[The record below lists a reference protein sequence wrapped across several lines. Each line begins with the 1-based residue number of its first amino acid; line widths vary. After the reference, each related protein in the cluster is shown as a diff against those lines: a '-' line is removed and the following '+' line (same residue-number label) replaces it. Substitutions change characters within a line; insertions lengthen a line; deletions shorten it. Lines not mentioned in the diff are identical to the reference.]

1 VNPLYFGTRERRL
14 FAVYEPAAVK
24 GRRTRAAVL
33 CYPWGAEYVYAHH
46 TMRQLAVKLSTCG
59 FHTLRF
65 DYFGT
70 GDSGGEDYEANP
82 AAAAVDIE
90 SAIEGLQD
98 IVGVAR
104 VALIGLRLGATLAAR
119 TAMRRKENIEALVL
133 WDPIVLPE
141 DVAAGMMRS
150 LPARTL
156 MLLTD
161 TQAVENALTGVTAE
175 SMSAPIPWV
184 EEATIT
190 GAVPVRVIQRIA
202 DWLA

>member
-1 VNPLYFGTRERRL
+1 VNPLYLGTRERRL
-14 FAVYEPAAVK
+14 FAAYEPAAVK
-24 GRRTRAAVL
+24 ERRTRAAVL
-33 CYPWGAEYVYAHH
+33 CYPWGAEYTFAHR

-70 GDSGGEDYEANP
+70 GDSGGEDSEASP
-82 AAAAVDIE
+82 AAAEVDIE

-98 IVGVAR
+98 IVGVAQ

-119 TAMRRKENIEALVL
+119 AAMRRKENVEALVL

-141 DVAAGMMRS
+141 EAAGMMRN

-156 MLLTD
+156 MMLTD
-161 TQAVENALTGVTAE
+161 SQGVANALTGVTAE
-175 SMSAPIPWV
+175 SMSAPCPWV
-184 EEATIT
+184 EEATIS
-190 GAVPVRVIQRIA
+190 GAVPVRVIQRITE
-202 DWLA
+202 WLV

>member
-1 VNPLYFGTRERRL
+1 MNPLYLGTRERRL

-24 GRRTRAAVL
+24 EGRARAAVL
-33 CYPWGAEYVYAHH
+33 CHPWGAEYVYAHR
-46 TMRQLAVKLSTCG
+46 TMRQLAVRLSARG

-70 GDSGGEDYEANP
+70 GDSGGEDFEADP
-82 AAAAVDIE
+82 AAAEADVE

-98 IVGVAR
+98 IAGVAR

-119 TAMRRKENIEALVL
+119 TAVRRKESVEALVL
-133 WDPIVLPE
+133 WDPVVVPDE
-141 DVAAGMMRS
+141 AAAMVPS

-156 MLLTD
+156 MMFTD
-161 TQAVENALTGVTAE
+161 TPAVELTGVTAE
-175 SMSAPIPWV
+175 SMSAPCPWV
-184 EEATIT
+184 EDATVS

-202 DWLA
+202 DWL

>member
-1 VNPLYFGTRERRL
+1 VNPLYLGTKERRL

-24 GRRTRAAVL
+24 ARRTRAAVL
-33 CYPWGAEYVYAHH
+33 CHPWGAEYSYAHR
-46 TMRQLAVKLSTCG
+46 TMRQLALKLSASG

-70 GDSGGEDYEANP
+70 GDSGGEDSEATP
-82 AAAAVDIE
+82 AAAEADVE

-104 VALIGLRLGATLAAR
+104 VALVGLRLGATLAAR
-119 TAMRRKENIEALVL
+119 AAMRRKESVEALVL

-141 DVAAGMMRS
+141 EAVGMIRS

-156 MLLTD
+156 IMLTD
-161 TQAVENALTGVTAE
+161 THGIEIAFTGVTSE

-190 GAVPVRVIQRIA
+190 GAVPVRVIQRITE
-202 DWLA
+202 WLA

>member
-1 VNPLYFGTRERRL
+1 MNPLYLGTQERRL

-24 GRRTRAAVL
+24 DRRTRAAVL
-33 CYPWGAEYVYAHH
+33 CYPWGAEYTYAHR
-46 TMRQLAVKLSTCG
+46 TMRQLAVKLSAGG

-70 GDSGGEDYEANP
+70 GDSGGEDSEANP
-82 AAAAVDIE
+82 AAAEVDVE
-90 SAIEGLQD
+90 SAIEGLKD

-119 TAMRRKENIEALVL
+119 AAMRRKENVEALVL
-133 WDPIVLPE
+133 WDPIILPE
-141 DVAAGMMRS
+141 EAAGMMGG

-156 MLLTD
+156 VMLCE
-161 TQAVENALTGVTAE
+161 TQAVENALTDVTAE
-175 SMSAPIPWV
+175 SMSAPCPWV
-184 EEATIT
+184 EDATIT

-202 DWLA
+202 DWL

>member
-1 VNPLYFGTRERRL
+1 VNPLYLGTRERRL

-24 GRRTRAAVL
+24 DRRTRAAVL
-33 CYPWGAEYVYAHH
+33 CYPWGAEYVYAHR

-70 GDSGGEDYEANP
+70 GDSGGEDSEANP
-82 AAAAVDIE
+82 AAADVDVE

-119 TAMRRKENIEALVL
+119 AAMRRKENIEALVL

-141 DVAAGMMRS
+141 DVAAGTMRS

-156 MLLTD
+156 TLLTD
-161 TQAVENALTGVTAE
+161 TQAVENALTGATAE
-175 SMSAPIPWV
+175 LISAPIPWV

-190 GAVPVRVIQRIA
+190 GVVPVRVIQRIA
-202 DWLA
+202 DWL

>member
-1 VNPLYFGTRERRL
+1 MNPLYLGTQERRL
-14 FAVYEPAAVK
+14 FAVYEPAAAK
-24 GRRTRAAVL
+24 DRRTRAAVL
-33 CYPWGAEYVYAHH
+33 CHPWGAEYVYAHR
-46 TMRQLAVKLSTCG
+46 TLRQLAVKLSAGG

-70 GDSGGEDYEANP
+70 GDSGGEDSEANP
-82 AAAAVDIE
+82 AAAEADVE

-119 TAMRRKENIEALVL
+119 AAMRRQEHVEALVL

-141 DVAAGMMRS
+141 EAAAMSRS

-156 MLLTD
+156 VMLTEN
-161 TQAVENALTGVTAE
+161 QAVENALTGVTAE
-175 SMSAPIPWV
+175 SMSAPCPWV
-184 EEATIT
+184 EDAAIT
-190 GAVPVRVIQRIA
+190 GAVPVRVIQRITE
-202 DWLA
+202 WLA

>member
-1 VNPLYFGTRERRL
+1 VNPLYLGTKERRL

-24 GRRTRAAVL
+24 DRRTRAAVL
-33 CYPWGAEYVYAHH
+33 CYPWGAEYAYAHR
-46 TMRQLAVKLSTCG
+46 TMRQLAVKLSASG

-70 GDSGGEDYEANP
+70 GDSGGEDSEATP
-82 AAAAVDIE
+82 ASAEADVE

-98 IVGVAR
+98 IVGAAR

-119 TAMRRKENIEALVL
+119 AAVRRKESVEALVL

-141 DVAAGMMRS
+141 EAVGMVRS

-156 MLLTD
+156 LMLTA
-161 TQAVENALTGVTAE
+161 THAVEIALTGVTAE

-190 GAVPVRVIQRIA
+190 GAVPVRVIQRITE
-202 DWLA
+202 WLA

>member
-1 VNPLYFGTRERRL
+1 VNPLYLGTRERRL
-14 FAVYEPAAVK
+14 FAVYEPAAVRD
-24 GRRTRAAVL
+24 RRTRAAVL
-33 CYPWGAEYVYAHH
+33 CHPWGAEYVYAHR
-46 TMRQLAVKLSTCG
+46 TMRQLAVKLSAIG

-70 GDSGGEDYEANP
+70 GDSGGEDSEANP
-82 AAAAVDIE
+82 AAAEVDVE

-119 TAMRRKENIEALVL
+119 TAMRREENVEALVL
-133 WDPIVLPE
+133 WDPIVSPE
-141 DVAAGMMRS
+141 DRAGGLTRN

-156 MLLTD
+156 VLLTETRAAD
-161 TQAVENALTGVTAE
+161 NVLTGIAAE
-175 SMSAPIPWV
+175 SMSAPTPWV

-190 GAVPVRVIQRIA
+190 GAVPVRVIQRIT
-202 DWLA
+202 DWL

>member
-1 VNPLYFGTRERRL
+1 MNPLYLGTQERRL

-24 GRRTRAAVL
+24 ERRTRAAVL
-33 CYPWGAEYVYAHH
+33 CYPWGAEYTYAHR
-46 TMRQLAVKLSTCG
+46 TIRQLAVKLSACG

-70 GDSGGEDYEANP
+70 GDSGGEDSEANP
-82 AAAAVDIE
+82 AAAEVDVE

-119 TAMRRKENIEALVL
+119 AAMRRTENIEALVL

-141 DVAAGMMRS
+141 EAAAMMRS

-156 MLLTD
+156 VMLTE
-161 TQAVENALTGVTAE
+161 TQALENALTGVTAE
-175 SMSAPIPWV
+175 SMSAPCPWV
-184 EEATIT
+184 EDATIT
-190 GAVPVRVIQRIA
+190 GAVPVRVIQRITE
-202 DWLA
+202 WLA